1 MGNFTC
7 EHCGAGFQRDRSGAR
22 PIRFCTVGC
31 YHAYRDATG
40 YNKSSTFAPGIK
52 PWNKDLKGIHL
63 SPQSEWKPGR
73 ISDKG
78 MPVGAIVTRVGKGST
93 PRQHIKIA
101 EPNVW
106 EFYAV
111 WLYRHTHGPIPKGHV
126 VHHRDHDSL
135 NDTPDNLQRLTRA
148 EHLNVHRA
156 EIMVIKKALQRERI
170 GAQAAFTLEAA

>member
-1 MGNFTC
+1 MATFTC

-40 YNKSSTFAPGIK
+40 YNKSSTFATGLK
-52 PWNKDLKGIHL
+52 PWNKDLTGIHL
-63 SPQSEWKPGR
+63 SPGSEWKPGR
-73 ISDKG
+73 ASERLMPLGSITTRTDK
-78 MPVGAIVTRVGKGST
+78 AGKE
-93 PRQHIKIA
+93 RRYIKVDM
-101 EPNVW
+101 PNVW

-111 WLYRHTHGPIPKGHV
+111 WFYRHTHGPIPKGHV
-126 VHHRDHDSL
+126 IHHRDHDSL